1 MLLITSF
8 NSSQIR

>member
-8 NSSQIR
+8 KTIVG